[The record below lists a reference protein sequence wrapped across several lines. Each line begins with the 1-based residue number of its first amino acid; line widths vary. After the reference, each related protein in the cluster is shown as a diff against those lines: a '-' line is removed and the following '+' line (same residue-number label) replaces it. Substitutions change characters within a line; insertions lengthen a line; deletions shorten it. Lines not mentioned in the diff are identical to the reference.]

1 MFYSIRGKLIHT
13 EPGVTVVECGGV
25 GFKCFTTMTTQRALP
40 PRGSEVTLFTHLN
53 VREDALDLFGFATMS
68 ELNCFKMVTSVSG
81 VGPKAGLAIL
91 SELTAEQLAI
101 AVAAGDSKAI
111 TRAQGVG
118 PKIAQRII
126 VELKDKLSLD
136 FSPDGNNT
144 VGGSQGVVSAAGNAA
159 QAINALTAL
168 GYMPSDAAKVVS
180 GFDPSLPVEE
190 LIRLS
195 LKAMGS
201 KF

>member
-1 MFYSIRGKLIHT
+1 MFYSIKGKLIHA
-13 EPGVTVVECGGV
+13 EQGFVVVECGGV
-25 GFKCFTTMTTQRALP
+25 GFKCFTTMTTQRSLP

-53 VREDALDLFGFATMS
+53 VREDALDLFGFSTIS
-68 ELNCFKMVTSVSG
+68 ELNSFKLVTSVSG

-91 SELTAEQLAI
+91 SELTSEQLAI

-111 TRAQGVG
+111 TRAQGIG

-136 FSPDGNNT
+136 FSPDGNNIDAP
-144 VGGSQGVVSAAGNAA
+144 QGVASAAGNAS

-180 GFDPSLPVEE
+180 KFDPSLSVEE
-190 LIRLS
+190 IIRLS
-195 LKAMGS
+195 LKSMGS